1 MPERGRLDAALG
13 AARDSPALTAFAI
26 GALAALLVALAGGTK
41 PFYFDS
47 GGYWSLSES
56 FTGSGH
62 FSFYDFQ
69 DPLRGYSWPLILWTL
84 RNVSELFIG
93 NQSLMVRGLNAAIF
107 ALVGTVLAPRLATI
121 AWPRVSWNITR
132 RLALTAVLLV
142 YWSGYLSFPLS
153 DFPALAAALLAL
165 VAVYRADS
173 PAWLLVAG
181 ISGALAL
188 NIRPAY
194 VLLPPL
200 MVGLLV
206 WSWIEGRRT
215 QPISVRRRVLCV
227 AALLAGLAI
236 VSVPQSLSQH
246 KRYGDYDPIPGS
258 TDLKRIQYTIGLK
271 LQRYETYLND
281 KPHMEYLDRHTEA
294 IVAGLESGSVESTGE
309 YLGIVAD
316 HPVAMGGVFL
326 RHVVNGFDQRY
337 TTPFVETLESDRSGP
352 SAAWHLLLRIGG
364 FLMVFLALLRV
375 AWPAGRRSLGPA
387 RWRYAAALPVLAAS
401 SVPSAIETR
410 FLLPAFLLAAMLV
423 VAPGWR
429 RALGETWAGPARNR
443 ALAMVLT
450 AGAAYAVIV
459 WAIVSAATD
468 NLRLS

>member
-1 MPERGRLDAALG
+1 MPERGRLAAALR
-13 AARDSPALTAFAI
+13 AARDSPALTAFVI
-26 GALAALLVALAGGTK
+26 GTLAAFLVALDGGTK

-69 DPLRGYSWPLILWTL
+69 DPLRGYSWPLILWAL
-84 RNVSELFIG
+84 RNVSEVFIS
-93 NQSLMVRGLNAAIF
+93 NQSLMVRGFNAVLF

-121 AWPRVSWNITR
+121 AWPQVSWNITR

-165 VAVYRADS
+165 VAISRSDS
-173 PAWLLVAG
+173 PLWLLVAG
-181 ISGALAL
+181 FAGALAL

-200 MVGLLV
+200 LAILLI

-215 QPISVRRRVLCV
+215 QPISVGRRVLCV
-227 AALLAGLAI
+227 VALLAGLAI
-236 VSVPQSLSQH
+236 VSAPQSLSQH
-246 KRYGDYDPIPGS
+246 HRYGDFDPIPGS

-271 LQRYETYLND
+271 LQRYETYLNE
-281 KPHMEYLDRHTEA
+281 KPHMEYVDDHNDEV
-294 IVAGLESGSVESTGE
+294 VASLETGSVESTGE
-309 YLGIVAD
+309 YLGLVVD
-316 HPVAMGGVFL
+316 YPVTMAGVFL

-337 TTPFVETLESDRSGP
+337 TTPFVETIESDRSGP
-352 SAAWHLLLRIGG
+352 NAAWHLLLRIGG

-375 AWPAGRRSLGPA
+375 VWPAGRRSLGPG
-387 RWRYAAALPVLAAS
+387 RWRYPAALVVFACS
-401 SVPSAIETR
+401 SIPSAIETR
-410 FLLPAFLLAAMLV
+410 FLLPGFLLAAMLV

-429 RALGETWAGPARNR
+429 KAFDETWASPARNR
-443 ALAMVLT
+443 TVALVLS
-450 AGAAYAVIV
+450 AGVAYAVVV

-468 NLRLS
+468 SLRIA